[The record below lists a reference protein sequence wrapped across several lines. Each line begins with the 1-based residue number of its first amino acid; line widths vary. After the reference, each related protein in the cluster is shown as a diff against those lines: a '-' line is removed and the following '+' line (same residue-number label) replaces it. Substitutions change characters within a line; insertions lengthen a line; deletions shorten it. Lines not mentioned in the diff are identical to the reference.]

1 MKDWKISFS
10 DTPRKTEY
18 MSSIAKLLFGER
30 KNLLFEVGI
39 CFVEGK
45 DKDGN
50 KISTPS
56 ISEFHRHDDYTEAVT
71 AISRTRYTL
80 NDAEMDEDFHKK
92 LEELYKNRKCFS
104 KY

>member
-18 MSSIAKLLFGER
+18 MSSIAKLLFGKR

-56 ISEFHRHDDYTEAVT
+56 ISEFHRGDGCTEVAA
-71 AISRTRYTL
+71 AISRTKYTL
-80 NDAEMDEDFHKK
+80 NDAEINEEFRKK
-92 LEELYKNRKCFS
+92 LKEFYDKNCNL
-104 KY
+104 